1 MKRLLLILCM
11 LMLPLQG
18 SWAAGL
24 SYTQH
29 GMFGNHSERC
39 AHSLKSASVGNESQS
54 DEQGTPTPHGDCAF
68 CHLGHCNITN
78 SEVSPSALSAVS
90 PHATEPGEPN
100 FSAFSIPPDRPK
112 WPLHA

>member
-18 SWAAGL
+18 AWAAVL
-24 SYTQH
+24 SYSQH
-29 GMFGNHSERC
+29 DMLGNHSGRC
-39 AHSLKSASVGNESQS
+39 AHAVKSVSVDNESRS
-54 DEQGTPTPHGDCAF
+54 DEREASTPHGDCAF
-68 CHLGHCNITN
+68 CHLGHCSITN

-90 PHATEPGEPN
+90 PHATESGEPN